1 MTSRGIPALFG
12 DGEFRPIE
20 VKLGQFGTWSVV
32 SELGE
37 GGYGKTFRALS
48 TSSNEEIA
56 LKVVRQ
62 ELVDSPDVLSTF
74 ELESAALRSLT
85 SKWIVRILES
95 GIADGFPWIATEVIE
110 GPTLWDELQSGS
122 LTELKLKSLVVGL
135 TGALVDAHESKIS
148 HNDIKPSN
156 IMFNTETQTYV
167 VIDFG
172 IGQFQRIKG
181 VRNNAFLG
189 TPFYASP
196 EQHRGRSY
204 LGSDVYSAGVVL
216 LEAITGSNRL
226 RDEASSV
233 VISSGVPG
241 LIAESERIATSR
253 VPLDHIDRRFG
264 KVLTGMLDR
273 DPIARFTAIQARH
286 EWEIA
291 LGLPQTQTSIATPPA
306 TPPGLEGF
314 ASGKIQFD
322 SWREIQRTIVD
333 LVVLHGFEHFS
344 LDVNTSS
351 KMVVNFRVERLAD
364 ILVLACPATANRS
377 NMRSLGWRFD
387 APNEAHSKRFD
398 ESYPIETFARDI
410 TAALQIGFGIRLAE
424 VGLLI

>member
-1 MTSRGIPALFG
+1 MTNRGIPDLFG
-12 DGEFRPIE
+12 DGEFHPIE
-20 VKLGQFGTWSVV
+20 VSLGHFGTWSVV

-37 GGYGKTFRALS
+37 GGYGKTFQALS
-48 TSSNEEIA
+48 TSNVEEIA
-56 LKVVRQ
+56 LKIVRQ
-62 ELVDSPDVLSTF
+62 EFVDSPEVLSTF
-74 ELESAALRSLT
+74 EKESAALRSL
-85 SKWIVRILES
+85 SSEWIVRILGS
-95 GIADGFPWIATEVIE
+95 GVAEGFPWIATEVID
-110 GPTLWDELQSGS
+110 GPTLWDELQSGR
-122 LTELKLKSLVVGL
+122 LTEEKFISLVIGL

-156 IMFNTETQTYV
+156 IMFNLKTQTYV
-167 VIDFG
+167 VIDLG

-181 VRNNAFLG
+181 VRHSAFLG

-204 LGSDVYSAGVVL
+204 TGSDVYSAGVVL
-216 LEAITGSNRL
+216 LEALTGSNRL
-226 RDEASSV
+226 SDEASSV
-233 VISSGVPG
+233 VIASGVAG
-241 LIAESERIATSR
+241 LIAESERIATTP
-253 VPLDHIDRRFG
+253 VKLDQIDRRFVR
-264 KVLTGMLDR
+264 VLTGMLDR

-291 LGLPQTQTSIATPPA
+291 LGLPLTQTSLPTALATPS
-306 TPPGLEGF
+306 GLEGF

-322 SWREIQRTIVD
+322 SWREIESTIGARVELD
-333 LVVLHGFEHFS
+333 GFDGFS

-351 KMVVNFRVERLAD
+351 KMVVNFRVSRLAD
-364 ILVLACPATANRS
+364 MFVLTCPATANRA

-398 ESYPIETFARDI
+398 ESYPTESFARDI

-424 VGLLI
+424 VGLLL